1 MIGIRCSRTVLHYK
15 RHSSV
20 MNRVADS
27 HPEKQGSRPGRATS
41 FFFFFILMGL
51 LLHQFIVLW
60 QLKSVWRNNF
70 SGPGTIILK
79 VNFLC
84 FNGTRKPLLI
94 HGFSPVNA
102 RLLTVYGTAFYA
114 ITYVENSLLCRKT
127 IWPTKFLSIATL
139 LCWMIP
145 ANIYKRP

>member
-1 MIGIRCSRTVLHYK
+1 MIGIRCS
-15 RHSSV
+15 HSGFSV

-27 HPEKQGSRPGRATS
+27 HPEKQGSKPARASS
-41 FFFFFILMGL
+41 FFFNGSILMGL
-51 LLHQFIVLW
+51 LHHQFIALS

-79 VNFLC
+79 INFLC

-94 HGFSPVNA
+94 HGFSPVDA

-114 ITYVENSLLCRKT
+114 I
-127 IWPTKFLSIATL
+127 KFIKSSHFKYG
-139 LCWMIP
+139 
-145 ANIYKRP
+145 IYKLREVEHPKKKLVRKRL